1 MTTSPPPAR
10 IALPMP
16 QPDGNLQ
23 YTWNL
28 TDSDRT
34 DSVHLR
40 IGISNVL
47 PIIFVPG
54 VMGSNLRS
62 KDNTKVWRLDATFG
76 VPVGLAWE
84 KWRQSAGERQKLL
97 HPDRTQVDLYG
108 NVPTKPVG
116 SVFSDDAKKLAA
128 KYHARGW
135 GEVGETSYG
144 SFLVLLEETL
154 NGHRS
159 GRPATNVEA
168 KVSELMSLRAEDAS
182 NRPWRPEKDFSIST
196 PADFQNLRKWFF
208 PVYACG
214 YNWLADNGDAA
225 QILSRRINQV
235 IAENNNMAL
244 RCEQVILVTHS
255 MGGLVARACQQ
266 LDGMASRIAGIVH
279 GVMPADGA
287 PVAYRRCKLG
297 MNDEDAA
304 AAVVIGKTGQEVT
317 AVFAQAPGALQL
329 LPTQRYQRGWLE
341 VLGPDGKTVQK
352 AVHESNPYEEIYKRR
367 DRWWALVKE
376 DWLKPK
382 DGTPI
387 RWDDYLKFITTAE
400 IFHAQVVT
408 PAVYHSNTYAFYG
421 ADNRGKTRSF
431 ERIVWQMKV
440 GMGAGDKIP
449 TADEVHGKA
458 PQALVMDGAN
468 PEYVGWKQTV
478 KAELQGDG
486 GVEFNTE
493 ETSQWELR
501 VGLADASGDGTVP
514 AVSGRSPF
522 DCAKVRQVFRLS
534 GIEHEP
540 AFSEESPVARQVT
553 LYAISKIALEAR
565 VPRGAASE
573 AKR

>member
-1 MTTSPPPAR
+1 MTTSPPTR

-16 QPDGNLQ
+16 QPDGKLQ

-28 TDSDRT
+28 TDSEKT
-34 DSVHLR
+34 DPVHLR
-40 IGISNVL
+40 VGISNAL
-47 PIIFVPG
+47 PIVFVPG

-62 KDNTKVWRLDATFG
+62 KTNRKVWRLDATFG

-97 HPDRTQVDLYG
+97 HPDRTEVDPDG

-116 SVFSDDAKKLAA
+116 SVFSDDAKELAA
-128 KYHARGW
+128 KYRARGW

-144 SFLVLLEETL
+144 SFLVLLEDTF

-159 GRPATNVEA
+159 GKPATDVELKIA
-168 KVSELMSLRAEDAS
+168 ALMALRAEDPG
-182 NRPWRPEKDFSIST
+182 NRPWRPEKELSIST

-214 YNWLADNGDAA
+214 YNWLDDNGNAA
-225 QILSRRINQV
+225 QLLSRRINQV
-235 IAENNNMAL
+235 IADNNNTAS

-255 MGGLVARACQQ
+255 MGGLVARASQQ
-266 LDGMASRIAGIVH
+266 MHGMESRIAGVVH

-297 MNDEDAA
+297 MTDEDANA
-304 AAVVIGKTGQEVT
+304 AIVIGKTGHEVT

-341 VLGPDGKTVQK
+341 VRGPDGKTVQK
-352 AVHESNPYEEIYKRR
+352 AMHDADPYAEIYKRR

-376 DWLKPK
+376 EWLTPK

-387 RWDDYLKFITTAE
+387 KWDEYSKFMTTAE
-400 IFHAQVVT
+400 IFHTQVVT

-431 ERIVWQMKV
+431 ERIVWQMK
-440 GMGAGDKIP
+440 AGRSAVDKVP
-449 TADEVHGKA
+449 SLDEVHGMT
-458 PQALVMDGAN
+458 PQQVLLDGAN
-468 PEYVGWKQTV
+468 PEYVGWEQTV
-478 KAELQGDG
+478 KAEPQADG
-486 GVEFNTE
+486 GIEFSTD
-493 ETSQWELR
+493 ETSRWELR

-514 AVSGRSPF
+514 AASGRSPF

-540 AFSEESPVARQVT
+540 AFGDKSPIARQVT
-553 LYAISKIALEAR
+553 FYAISKIALEAR
-565 VPRGAASE
+565 VPQAAASK
-573 AKR
+573 AKS